1 MPSASPRSFVS
12 CTDSVNS
19 RPRPKSWSRW
29 KRRHPPRRAPQC
41 GQVVPSHEGRGD
53 FMATATAEAPETV
66 RAPFFTTKVITFI
79 AFTATLIFSQNMF
92 AVSSQIGVGDWEF
105 WIDRKDY
112 AWAPFVYTWIVAV
125 HFPVYSWIF
134 NKFFK
139 IYFGSTLVLM
149 FWFLQRTL
157 MIQLFYVGMNNYPFN
172 YVQLPSYL
180 FPAMAADF
188 ALLLFGLKKHM
199 GLYVLVS
206 AFLAG
211 VLVVPGHFLFLNT
224 PFLLTNVGYPDPLT
238 GGLHTMP
245 VWSLIRMTI
254 PKAPIP
260 SYIAEGFTWPLPY
273 KSFYDPYIIMT
284 GFMGI
289 MGVVWSGFTFIFLKS
304 IFYGYEKTIKHF
316 VKPAGAST
324 HGPCL
329 LDPNGV
335 PGRLVRHEPQ
345 RHRRDRLV
353 GDRRPCDRVL
363 CVEVA
368 QEFGEVLRGPCPT
381 GVEVSR
387 CDRYRSSWS
396 PSSARSCLGFSRS
409 REQPGPT
416 KRSHPSTGTWHMPTS
431 RSSALRSTRTTRPRA
446 CR

>member
-1 MPSASPRSFVS
+1 MEEFASATKPVFSIADEGRALRNLMWMWWITAVS
-12 CTDSVNS
+12 DNS
-19 RPRPKSWSRW
+19 RRRPKSWSRW
-29 KRRHPPRRAPQC
+29 KCPRRLRRARRS
-41 GQVVPSHEGRGD
+41 GQVVPSHEGRGE

-105 WIDRKDY
+105 WIDWKDY

-125 HFPVYSWIF
+125 HFPIYSWVF

-139 IYFGSTLVLM
+139 IYFAWPLVLM

-157 MIQLFYVGMNNYPFN
+157 MVDLFYVGMNNYPFN

-188 ALLLFGLKKHM
+188 TLLLFGLKKHM

-206 AFLAG
+206 CFLAG
-211 VLVVPGHFLFLNT
+211 VMVVPGHFLFLNT
-224 PFLLTNVGYPDPLT
+224 PFLLTNIGYPDPLT

-245 VWSLIRMTI
+245 VWSLIRMAI

-273 KSFYDPYIIMT
+273 KSFYDPYIILT

-289 MGVVWSGFTFIFLKS
+289 IGGFWSGFTYIFLKS
-304 IFYGYEKTIKHF
+304 IFYGYAKTIKHF
-316 VKPAGAST
+316 VGPAGA
-324 HGPCL
+324 
-329 LDPNGV
+329 
-335 PGRLVRHEPQ
+335 
-345 RHRRDRLV
+345 
-353 GDRRPCDRVL
+353 
-363 CVEVA
+363 
-368 QEFGEVLRGPCPT
+368 
-381 GVEVSR
+381 
-387 CDRYRSSWS
+387 
-396 PSSARSCLGFSRS
+396 
-409 REQPGPT
+409 
-416 KRSHPSTGTWHMPTS
+416 
-431 RSSALRSTRTTRPRA
+431 
-446 CR
+446 